1 MTLQHLVSDGSALRA
16 LDHLAWSVRLVGIGK
31 LLLRQ
36 LVFLTLDV
44 VDPFP
49 QGLDVHLATT
59 ACERAHFGR
68 CILRI
73 HDLCN
78 LQA

>member
-1 MTLQHLVSDGSALRA
+1 MTLQHLVSNGSALGA
-16 LDHLAWSVRLVGIGK
+16 LDHLAWSVRLVRIGK
-31 LLLRQ
+31 LILCQ
-36 LVFLTLDV
+36 LVFLALDV
-44 VDPFP
+44 DNPLA

-59 ACERAHFGR
+59 ACERAHFWR
-68 CILRI
+68 CIYRI